1 MSRRLGYQI
10 SDVEN
15 LELPRPNIVLQYQKM
30 MKYTLAGSHELG
42 LSIHGHFIPAKVSC
56 DELVGKNGDFYQGD
70 GFRGERR

>member
-1 MSRRLGYQI
+1 
-10 SDVEN
+10 
-15 LELPRPNIVLQYQKM
+15 M

-56 DELVGKNGDFYQGD
+56 DELVGKNGDFYQGE